1 VEKDVITETMSK
13 KKKIP
18 PGKVMCQECRKII
31 NEGLTFCPECGE
43 RIPEFFRFNPD
54 SSSGLY

>member
-1 VEKDVITETMSK
+1 MSK

-18 PGKVMCQECRKII
+18 PGKVMCQECREII
-31 NEGLTFCPECGE
+31 DEGLTFCPECGE

-54 SSSGLY
+54 STSGMY

>member
-1 VEKDVITETMSK
+1 LEKEFLPLIMSK

-18 PGKVMCQECRKII
+18 PGKVKCQECNEII
-31 NEGLTFCPECGE
+31 DEGLTFCPECGE

-54 SSSGLY
+54 SSSALF